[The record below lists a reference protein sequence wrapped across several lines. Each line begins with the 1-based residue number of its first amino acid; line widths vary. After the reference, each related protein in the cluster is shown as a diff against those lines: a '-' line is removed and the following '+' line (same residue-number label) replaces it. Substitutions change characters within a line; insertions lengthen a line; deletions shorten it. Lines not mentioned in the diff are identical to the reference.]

1 MARIETAER
10 EPATSAWTA
19 KGQKITTFL
28 AFNDQAEEA
37 IKTYT
42 SVFKNSRI
50 LSLQKSETDGPIAKG
65 KVLGA
70 EFELEGQRFL
80 AMDGGPH
87 FQFNDGVSLFV
98 SCDTQEEIDY
108 YWEKLSAGSSDTGQ
122 CGWITDRFGLRWQIV
137 PRIMGQLL
145 SDSKSGNSQKAMEA
159 MLKMKK
165 LDIAALQRAYS
176 QK

>member
-1 MARIETAER
+1 MARLETAER
-10 EPATSAWTA
+10 ESADARAAT
-19 KGQKITTFL
+19 GQKITTFL

-37 IKTYT
+37 IGLYT
-42 SVFKNSRI
+42 SVFKDSRI
-50 LSLQKSETDGPIAKG
+50 ISLQKSETDGPIARG

-70 EFELEGQRFL
+70 EFELAGQRFM

-87 FQFNDGVSLFV
+87 FEFNDGVSLFV
-98 SCDTQEEIDY
+98 SCETQDEIDY
-108 YWEKLSAGSSDTGQ
+108 YWAKLSAGSSDTGQ

-137 PRIMGQLL
+137 PTALGRML

-165 LDIAALQRAYS
+165 LDIEALQQAYA

>member
-1 MARIETAER
+1 MAGVDTAER
-10 EPATSAWTA
+10 RSAA
-19 KGQKITTFL
+19 GSAAEAQKITTFL

-37 IKTYT
+37 ITYYT

-50 LSLQKSETDGPIAKG
+50 ISLEKSETDGAIAKG
-65 KVLGA
+65 KVRGA
-70 EFELEGQRFL
+70 EFELEGHRFF

-87 FQFNDGVSLFV
+87 FEFNDGISLFV

-108 YWEKLSAGSSDTGQ
+108 YWGKLSAGSSDTGQ
-122 CGWITDRFGLRWQIV
+122 CGWITDRYGLRWQIV
-137 PRIMGQLL
+137 PRVLGQMLN
-145 SDSKSGNSQKAMEA
+145 DSTSGNSQKAMEA

-165 LDIAALQRAYS
+165 LDIAALKQAYA